1 MQEPGVGEENDVS
14 TNSYSY
20 IDVPVLAVPKATSD
34 EGVWKPDRIEV
45 PVLMILA
52 KHPVWTPE

>member
-14 TNSYSY
+14 INSYSY
-20 IDVPVLAVPKATSD
+20 IDVPVLAVPEATSD
-34 EGVWKPDRIEV
+34 EGVWKPDRIEA
-45 PVLMILA
+45 PVLMILT